1 MEEGLLRICHIASG
15 VLWAG
20 TAMFLGWFLVP
31 AVQEAGP
38 SGGAVMGS
46 LMRRGLSTGL
56 TVVSGLCILTG
67 ARLYALVFATT
78 GLATPVGLVFLTGGL
93 LALAALLLGF
103 LVNRP
108 TAVRLAELGG
118 VIRAGGGPPTAE
130 QTAALAALHRKMAGA
145 ARWSAALLGGATL
158 LMAAGR
164 LATVV

>member
-1 MEEGLLRICHIASG
+1 MEEGLLRLCHIVSG

-38 SGGAVMGS
+38 SGGTVMGG

-78 GLATPVGLVFLTGGL
+78 GLATPAGLVLLTGGL

-108 TAVRLAELGG
+108 TVARLAKLGG
-118 VIRAGGGPPTAE
+118 AIRAGGSPPTAE
-130 QTAALAALHRKMAGA
+130 QTATLATLHRRLAGA
-145 ARWSAALLGGATL
+145 ARWSAVLLGGATL

-164 LATVV
+164 LAAVV